1 MKKLLTVY
9 IFLFLFVT
17 GFSQASDY
25 IIIKKHNSRTLKTY
39 SPGGFLSAETYDG
52 FLINGYIKAIQN
64 DSIIL
69 LQQDTRLMAT
79 EFGTKV
85 DTFAYTMGINYRLI
99 KKFNFG
105 SSEIRFKKHGFSAV
119 TIPRLMMIGGI
130 GFIGLELINTAYRRE
145 PLNDSKKLSSL
156 GIAAGVTGAGWLYTF
171 ISQKRN
177 KVGGKYK
184 VVYVKAGSL
193 DNRPK

>member
-9 IFLFLFVT
+9 IFLLLCVS
-17 GFSQASDY
+17 GFSQETDY
-25 IIIKKHNSRTLKTY
+25 IIIKKHNNRTLKTY
-39 SPGGFLSAETYDG
+39 SPGVFLSAETYDG
-52 FLINGYIKAIQN
+52 FRINGYIKAIQN

-69 LQQDTRLMAT
+69 QQQDTRLMAT

-105 SSEIRFKKHGFSAV
+105 SNEVYFKKHGFAAV

-130 GFIGLELINTAYRRE
+130 GFIGLELINTAYRKE
-145 PLNDSKKLSSL
+145 PLNDSKKLRSL

>member
-9 IFLFLFVT
+9 FTFFLFVT
-17 GFSQASDY
+17 GFSQATDY
-25 IIIKKHNSRTLKTY
+25 IVIKKHNNRTLKTY
-39 SPGGFLSAETYDG
+39 YSGGFISAETYDG
-52 FLINGYIKAIQN
+52 FRLNGFIKAIQN

-69 LQQDTRLMAT
+69 QQQDTRLMAT

-105 SSEIRFKKHGFSAV
+105 SNEIYYKKRGFAAV
-119 TIPRLMMIGGI
+119 TVPRLMMIGGI
-130 GFIGLELINTAYRRE
+130 GFIGLELINTAYRKE
-145 PLNDSKKLSSL
+145 ALNSGNKLTSL
-156 GIAAGVTGAGWLYTF
+156 GIAAGVAGAGWLITF
-171 ISQKRN
+171 VSEKRN

-184 VVYVKAGSL
+184 VVYVKATGQ
-193 DNRPK
+193 DNLPK